1 MLQQTKLYLYDHTNS
16 GILVVFNPSNR
27 SKIEATLLRYC
38 ILDTNTGMA
47 VASCPV
53 FNLLDNFQ
61 ITKNFLQR
69 NPTPKFGGAVKGNQT
84 EINEMFL
91 RKRELA
97 QMMYPVISLLV
108 EGIFKRS
115 YNALNDFGTSMD
127 DVLAHEV
134 QNSNPD
140 ADQYSPGVREFAK
153 TLGISNLAAYE
164 EMKLEYETAYA
175 IKIRSYAYM
184 RMFQTKIRAIQ
195 TQADADALYNE
206 VRQKLLVEPM
216 I

>member
-1 MLQQTKLYLYDHTNS
+1 
-16 GILVVFNPSNR
+16 
-27 SKIEATLLRYC
+27 
-38 ILDTNTGMA
+38 
-47 VASCPV
+47 
-53 FNLLDNFQ
+53 
-61 ITKNFLQR
+61 
-69 NPTPKFGGAVKGNQT
+69 
-84 EINEMFL
+84 
-91 RKRELA
+91 
-97 QMMYPVISLLV
+97 MYPVISLLV

-115 YNALNDFGTSMD
+115 YNALNDFGTSID

-140 ADQYSPGVREFAK
+140 ADQYSPGVMEFAK
-153 TLGISNLAAYE
+153 TLDISNFAAYE

-206 VRQKLLVEPM
+206 VRHKLLTETL